1 MPNHIISFNAFI
13 VITTNSKKR
22 GEKLTK
28 LILSQEVNVVQPLGV
43 PQEYLPDAE
52 QAHRC
57 SGHK

>member
-1 MPNHIISFNAFI
+1 
-13 VITTNSKKR
+13 
-22 GEKLTK
+22 LTK